1 MGEETFKDDVEHLE
15 SSPQAESTE
24 DIFRP
29 EAPFA
34 KYIPGGYS
42 PSRCLR
48 LKGRPMT
55 YAIFVFAGCAITFFG
70 YDTAVMSQVNNNSD
84 YQQRMG
90 FANGTDRDAAAIGG
104 MVSLWFA
111 GFAIGALLVGYTAD
125 AIGRLKTIQIGC
137 IWGILGAALLASA
150 QNITWLSFARVI
162 SGIGCG
168 YLNTTVPVWTS
179 ELADPHLRGAF
190 VAVQFTLA
198 MVGSAIVYWM
208 EFACVKTRTLSFAW
222 RFPLGFQM
230 LFLLLILAA
239 APFYPESPRYLAKT
253 GNLTGARE
261 VLNRCRMD
269 SNPEKITKE
278 MDEIILAIRAEA
290 SSSTSASFYSMLFKK
305 DKLHTRR
312 RVLLGAGVQIM
323 QKCTGIDFISVY
335 APNMFAL
342 SGFKGDKPALL
353 AGGNWFGYIASLALS
368 IYLCDHVGRRKMM
381 LIGCSL
387 MGIVLI
393 IGGVLSHE
401 TVLNTTVEPAKASKF
416 GAGVATILY
425 IYIFIYGSTWLTTCW
440 VYPTEVFPLA
450 SRSKGAALATVAFSL
465 AGGTINEII
474 PYLIDAIGF
483 WIFILFAL
491 VYLTM
496 LVPIYLFYIET
507 ANRHLEQ
514 LDVLFSS
521 ESCLAWRAE
530 REYARKTQEG
540 LEDLTVMAKQAE
552 GGADEK
558 GQSEV

>member
-1 MGEETFKDDVEHLE
+1 MEANTQKENVEYLETN
-15 SSPQAESTE
+15 PQTAADA

-29 EAPFA
+29 EPAFA

-42 PSRCLR
+42 PSRCLPLR
-48 LKGRPMT
+48 GRAMT
-55 YAIFVFAGCAITFFG
+55 YAIFAFAGCAITFFG
-70 YDTAVMSQVNNNSD
+70 YDTAVMSQVNNNPD

-90 FANGTDRDAAAIGG
+90 VASGSARDAAAIGG
-104 MVSLWFA
+104 LVSLWFG

-150 QNITWLSFARVI
+150 QNITCLAISRVI

-168 YLNTTVPVWTS
+168 HLNTTVPVWTS

-198 MVGSAIVYWM
+198 MTGSAIVYWM
-208 EFACVKTRTLSFAW
+208 EFACVKTQSEAFSW
-222 RFPLGFQM
+222 RFPLGFQII
-230 LFLLLILAA
+230 FLIIILAA

-253 GNLTGARE
+253 GNLSAARA
-261 VLNRCRMD
+261 VLERARVD
-269 SNPEKITKE
+269 ASPEPTERE
-278 MDEIILAIRAEA
+278 MDEILFAIRAEA
-290 SSSTSASFYSMLFKK
+290 SSTSASFYSMLFKK

-312 RVLLGAGVQIM
+312 RLLLGAGVQIM

-342 SGFKGDKPALL
+342 SGFTGDKPALL

-387 MGIVLI
+387 MGVVLI
-393 IGGVLSHE
+393 VGGVLSHE
-401 TVLNTTVEPAKASKF
+401 TLAYSSSDPVKASSF
-416 GAGVATILY
+416 GASVAAVLY
-425 IYIFIYGSTWLTTCW
+425 IYTFIYGSTWLTTCW

-450 SRSKGAALATVAFSL
+450 SRSKGVALATIAFSL

-483 WIFILFAL
+483 WVFILFAL
-491 VYLTM
+491 VNLAM
-496 LVPIYLFYIET
+496 LVPILLFYVET
-507 ANRHLEQ
+507 ANRQLEQ
-514 LDVLFSS
+514 LDILFASK
-521 ESCLAWRAE
+521 SCLAWKAE
-530 REYARKTQEG
+530 REFREKTSGGEGVEG
-540 LEDLTVMAKQAE
+540 LSKQLA
-552 GGADEK
+552 
-558 GQSEV
+558 V